1 MNNTDMNTQQTASQ
15 LRLAADII
23 ETEHPFEM
31 ELPNINSW
39 QKAKLE
45 NPVIIVTSGREIRL
59 ALATPPDNR
68 PLHNPDNLTA
78 EQVGAGWR
86 LLLIDEVDGK
96 QHHGSERNYTRDAES
111 WKPGKWRWDKTSSIR
126 VPLFLPWPE
135 VEKPEPQ
142 SFQLPP
148 PPPGKQWHREDG
160 WTAEMLPQGY
170 RPLIEGEK
178 LQRTYDS
185 FTYTTYPQN
194 MFVVVLGLD
203 GQYPANPKGSFYR
216 TTRPLAFTHEGKQW
230 TWHRPGDPC
239 PCGEHESVTVLYN
252 NPVQEYIGAPYPADC
267 FAWKNPSGLTPIIG
281 WRYADEPKMVELG
294 PEDVTPLSI
303 IRRKSEEQNWHWR
316 LVSYVDAV
324 KVTCAD
330 RGYPWTEL
338 ATDYEINRSLPL
350 TGKWNPN
357 AWEPCHKLAP

>member
-1 MNNTDMNTQQTASQ
+1 MNNTNMNPQQIAEQ
-15 LRLAADII
+15 LRNLARLI
-23 ETEHPFEM
+23 E
-31 ELPNINSW
+31 L
-39 QKAKLE
+39 
-45 NPVIIVTSGREIRL
+45 TSEQHCAVDAVL
-59 ALATPPDNR
+59 NEEVHATS
-68 PLHNPDNLTA
+68 NPDPYA
-78 EQVGAGWR
+78 ELKVARAAGKVIQTKDEEGWFDDANPKR
-86 LLLIDEVDGK
+86 LK
-96 QHHGSERNYTRDAES
+96 HGNYRI
-111 WKPGKWRWDKTSSIR
+111 KPD
-126 VPLFLPWPE
+126 
-135 VEKPEPQ
+135 
-142 SFQLPP
+142 FQLPP

-185 FTYTTYPQN
+185 FTHTTYPQN

-252 NPVQEYIGAPYPADC
+252 NPVQEYIGTPYPAHC